1 MTYSPRARSYEYVF
15 YTLFTLIIYM
25 QNKNIFYIFGILQ
38 TITLG
43 LIVFF
48 MLGITDIGRDTSLVL
63 SVLFPLSTL
72 IVEYIIYSK
81 K

>member
-1 MTYSPRARSYEYVF
+1 
-15 YTLFTLIIYM
+15 M
-25 QNKNIFYIFGILQ
+25 QNKNIFFIFGILQ
-38 TITLG
+38 VITLG

-48 MLGITDIGRDTSLVL
+48 ILGMTNIGIDTSLVL
-63 SVLFPLSTL
+63 SVLFPLFTF